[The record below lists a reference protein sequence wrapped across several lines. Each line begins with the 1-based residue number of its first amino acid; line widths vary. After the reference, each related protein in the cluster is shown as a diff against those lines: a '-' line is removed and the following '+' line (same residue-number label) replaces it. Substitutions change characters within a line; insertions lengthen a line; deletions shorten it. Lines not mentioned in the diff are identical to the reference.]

1 MTACSLITKQ
11 AYNGQEQRK
20 ESSAESGAELPPL
33 WEISFLFP
41 LNGCVDGSD
50 LLGILEILPLLF
62 LAFGPNTS
70 IMYFQPSIGLL
81 LNMRS
86 LIKLAE
92 ICCMLFD
99 DQILGREYLP
109 PSVTFPIYLHLVPSL
124 LFPNHQACF

>member
-1 MTACSLITKQ
+1 MQLDHQ
-11 AYNGQEQRK
+11 ASIQWPRQRK
-20 ESSAESGAELPPL
+20 ESPAESGAELPPL

-50 LLGILEILPLLF
+50 TLGILETLPLPF

-81 LNMRS
+81 LLDMRS

-92 ICCMLFD
+92 ICGMLFD

-109 PSVTFPIYLHLVPSL
+109 PSVTFPIYFHLEPSL
-124 LFPNHQACF
+124 LFPNHQVYF